1 MRKPTDIET
10 LYIDFDSFFASVE
23 QQLVPAYRNRPM
35 GVLPL
40 DSLYSGFIAVSRE
53 AKALGIGRG
62 ACLIDVRATYPDFP
76 AAIARHDVYIAM
88 HHKILKSVGRS
99 LPIHKVWSIDEVEC
113 RLMENERQDW
123 LRLAVEIR
131 DNLAADIGPFIT
143 PSIGFGPNQLLAKI
157 AAEMEKPNGLVCLHP
172 QDLPHMLY
180 GLNIGDIPGIGRRM
194 KTRLARAGIVSVR
207 QLLGLS
213 GKQMRALWHSV
224 EGERLWA
231 GLHGYRTERAETTRN
246 MFGHGRILSPDW
258 RNIEGVRHCARLL
271 LVKAGRRLRRQ
282 KFAASYVSIH
292 VGFKDS
298 TKRKQVR
305 KLTIPSIDDQSF
317 LMALEDMLAQV
328 WQGQAWGTPIQVAVC
343 LYGLVAHDLRCEDLL
358 ETHNIRANRK
368 RWEDISV
375 LVDGLNS
382 HYSRTCISLGT
393 YIEPP
398 GGYAGSKIAFGR
410 IPDVQDFI

>member
-1 MRKPTDIET
+1 MEKPTDIET

-23 QQLVPAYRNRPM
+23 QQLVPAYRHRPM

-40 DSLYSGFIAVSRE
+40 DSPYSGFIAVSRE
-53 AKALGIGRG
+53 AKALGIKRG
-62 ACLIDVRATYPDFP
+62 DRFIDVRETYPDFL
-76 AAIARHDVYIAM
+76 AAIARHDVYIVM

-131 DNLAADIGPFIT
+131 DNLAADIGRFIT

-172 QDLPHMLY
+172 QDLPHMLH
-180 GLNIGDIPGIGRRM
+180 GLNMGDIPGIGKRM

-207 QLLGLS
+207 QLLSLS
-213 GKQMRALWHSV
+213 GKQMRGLWHSV

-231 GLHGYRTERAETTRN
+231 GLHGYRTKRVETTRN

-258 RNIEGVRHCARLL
+258 RNVEGVRHCARLL

-282 KFAASYVSIH
+282 KFAAAYVSVS

-317 LMALEDMLAQV
+317 LTALEDMLAKI
-328 WQGQAWGTPIQVAVC
+328 WQGQSRDIPIQVAVC
-343 LYGLVAHDLRCEDLL
+343 LYGLVAQGLRCEDLL

-368 RWEDISV
+368 RWEEIGAI
-375 LVDGLNS
+375 VDGLNS
-382 HYSRTCISLGT
+382 HYARTCISLGT
-393 YIEPP
+393 YIELP

-410 IPDVQDFI
+410 IPDAQDFI